1 MMNEEEFYL
10 KGIGKDKEKE
20 EGKIVRRL
28 FVLSNRKGLKDR
40 DDVKEGKAIGE
51 CGGWGRKK

>member
-1 MMNEEEFYL
+1 MMNAEEFYL

-28 FVLSNRKGLKDR
+28 FVLSIEKG
-40 DDVKEGKAIGE
+40 
-51 CGGWGRKK
+51 